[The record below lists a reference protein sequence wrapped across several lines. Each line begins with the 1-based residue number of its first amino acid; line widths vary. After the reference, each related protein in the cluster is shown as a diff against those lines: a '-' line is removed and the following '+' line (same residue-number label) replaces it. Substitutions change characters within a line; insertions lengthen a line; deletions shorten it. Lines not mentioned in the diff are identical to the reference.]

1 MNNISQEGG
10 AMAHR
15 VRKTKNSCSLL
26 GVGRGAMAMNV
37 AVTDN
42 ACGAVKRARM
52 DSTYITVP
60 RRVVLA
66 PFEEHLV
73 PTLARST
80 L

>member
-1 MNNISQEGG
+1 
-10 AMAHR
+10 
-15 VRKTKNSCSLL
+15 
-26 GVGRGAMAMNV
+26 MAMNV